1 MQIKSIPRM
10 EDMMRILMI
19 VTSHDKMGD
28 TGHKTGIWLEELAA
42 PYYRFKD
49 AGAEITLASP
59 KGGQPPL
66 DPNSQVPDALTDATA
81 RFEKDDTAQK
91 AFANT
96 VTLDDLNA
104 DDYDALFYPGGHG
117 PLWDL
122 ATDAKSI
129 ALIEAFVA
137 QDKPVAAV
145 CHGPAAFV
153 NAKTKDDKPLV
164 AGKKVTGFTNDE
176 EKAVGLEKVV
186 PLLIE
191 DEFTKQGGLYERG
204 DMWASY
210 AVVDGKLVT
219 GQNPASSDATADA
232 VMKILGK

>member
-1 MQIKSIPRM
+1 
-10 EDMMRILMI
+10 MRIVMI

-42 PYYRFKD
+42 PYFRFRD
-49 AGAEITLASP
+49 AGADITLASP

-66 DPNSQVPDALTDATA
+66 DPNSQVPDALTEATK
-81 RFEKDDTAQK
+81 RFEGDEEAQK

-96 VTLDDLNA
+96 VTLDGLKA

-122 ATDAKSI
+122 ATDVKSI

-153 NAKTKDDKPLV
+153 NAKTKDGKPLV

-191 DEFTKQGGLYERG
+191 DEFTKQGGLYERA
-204 DMWASY
+204 DMWASH
-210 AVVDGKLVT
+210 AAVDGKLVT
-219 GQNPASSDATADA
+219 GQNPASSDAAADE
-232 VMKILGK
+232 VIKLLGK

>member
-1 MQIKSIPRM
+1 
-10 EDMMRILMI
+10 MRILMI
-19 VTSHDKMGD
+19 VTSHDQMGD
-28 TGHKTGIWLEELAA
+28 TGHKTGIWLEEFAA
-42 PYYRFKD
+42 PYYRFLD

-66 DPNSQVPDALTDATA
+66 DPNSQVPDALTDATK
-81 RFEKDDTAQK
+81 RFDNDDAAKTV
-91 AFANT
+91 FANT
-96 VTLDDLNA
+96 VTLDGLKA
-104 DDYDALFYPGGHG
+104 DDFDALFYPGGHG

-122 ATDAKSI
+122 ATDTKSI
-129 ALIEAFVA
+129 ALIEAFIT
-137 QDKPVAAV
+137 QNKPVAAV
-145 CHGPAAFV
+145 CHGPAALV
-153 NAKTKDDKPLV
+153 RAKGVDGKPLV

-186 PLLIE
+186 PLSIE
-191 DEFTKQGGLYERG
+191 DEFKKQGGLYERG

-232 VMKILGK
+232 VIKLLGTA

>member
-1 MQIKSIPRM
+1 
-10 EDMMRILMI
+10 MRILMI
-19 VTSHDKMGD
+19 MTSHDKMGD
-28 TGHKTGIWLEELAA
+28 TGHKTGIWLEEFAA

-49 AGAEITLASP
+49 EGVEITLASP

-66 DPNSQVPDALTDATA
+66 DPNSQAQDALTDATE
-81 RFEKDDTAQK
+81 RFDQDADAQK

-96 VTLDDLNA
+96 VTLDGLKA

-122 ATDAKSI
+122 ANDTKSI

-145 CHGPAAFV
+145 CHGPAALV
-153 NAKTKDDKPLV
+153 GAKGTDGKPLV
-164 AGKKVTGFTNDE
+164 SGKNVTGFTNDE
-176 EKAVGLEKVV
+176 EKAVGLEEVV
-186 PLLIE
+186 PLSIE
-191 DEFTKQGGLYERG
+191 DEFKKLGGHYTKK

-219 GQNPASSDATADA
+219 GQNPGSSEATADE
-232 VMKILGK
+232 VMKLLKA

>member
-1 MQIKSIPRM
+1 
-10 EDMMRILMI
+10 MRILMI

-42 PYYRFKD
+42 PYFRFRD
-49 AGAEITLASP
+49 AGADITLASP

-66 DPNSQVPDALTDATA
+66 DPNSQVPDALTEATK
-81 RFEKDDTAQK
+81 RFEGDEEAQK

-96 VTLDDLNA
+96 VTLDGLKA

-122 ATDAKSI
+122 ATDVKSI

-153 NAKTKDDKPLV
+153 NAKTKDGKPLV

-191 DEFTKQGGLYERG
+191 DEFTKQGGLYERA
-204 DMWASY
+204 DMWASH

-219 GQNPASSDATADA
+219 GQNPASSDAAADE
-232 VMKILGK
+232 VIKLLGK

>member
-1 MQIKSIPRM
+1 
-10 EDMMRILMI
+10 MRILMI
-19 VTSHDKMGD
+19 MTSHDKMGD
-28 TGHKTGIWLEELAA
+28 TGHKTGIWLEEFAA

-49 AGAEITLASP
+49 EGVEITLASP

-66 DPNSQVPDALTDATA
+66 DPNSQAQDALTDATE
-81 RFEKDDTAQK
+81 RFDQDAEAQK

-96 VTLDDLNA
+96 VTLDGLKA

-122 ATDAKSI
+122 ANDTKSI

-137 QDKPVAAV
+137 QGKPVAAV
-145 CHGPAAFV
+145 CHGPAALV
-153 NAKTKDDKPLV
+153 GAKGTDGKPLV
-164 AGKKVTGFTNDE
+164 SGKNVTGFTNDE
-176 EKAVGLEKVV
+176 EKAVGLEEVV
-186 PLLIE
+186 PLSIE
-191 DEFTKQGGLYERG
+191 DEFKKLGGHYTKK

-219 GQNPASSDATADA
+219 GQNPGSSEATADE
-232 VMKILGK
+232 VMKLLKA

>member
-1 MQIKSIPRM
+1 
-10 EDMMRILMI
+10 MRILMI
-19 VTSHDKMGD
+19 VTSHDQMGD

-42 PYYRFKD
+42 PYYRFRD

-81 RFEKDDTAQK
+81 RFEKDDAAQK
-91 AFANT
+91 AFSNT
-96 VTLDDLNA
+96 VTLDGLKA
-104 DDYDALFYPGGHG
+104 DDYDAIFYPGGHG

-122 ATDAKSI
+122 ATDTKSI

-145 CHGPAAFV
+145 CHGPAALV
-153 NAKTKDDKPLV
+153 NAKTTDGKPLV

-186 PLLIE
+186 PLSIE
-191 DEFTKQGGLYERG
+191 DEFNKQGGLYERG
-204 DMWASY
+204 EMWASY

-219 GQNPASSDATADA
+219 GQNPGSSDATADA
-232 VMKILGK
+232 VIKLLDAA

>member
-1 MQIKSIPRM
+1 
-10 EDMMRILMI
+10 MRILMI
-19 VTSHDKMGD
+19 MTSHDKMGD
-28 TGHKTGIWLEELAA
+28 TGHKTGIWLEEFAA

-49 AGAEITLASP
+49 EGVEITLASP

-66 DPNSQVPDALTDATA
+66 DPNSQAQDALTDATE
-81 RFEKDDTAQK
+81 RFDQDADAQK

-96 VTLDDLNA
+96 VTLDGLKA

-122 ATDAKSI
+122 ANDTKSI

-145 CHGPAAFV
+145 CHGPAALV
-153 NAKTKDDKPLV
+153 GAKGTDGKPLV
-164 AGKKVTGFTNDE
+164 SGKNVTGFTNDE
-176 EKAVGLEKVV
+176 EKAVGLEDVV
-186 PLLIE
+186 PLSIE
-191 DEFTKQGGLYERG
+191 DEFKKLGGHYTKK

-219 GQNPASSDATADA
+219 GQNPGSSEATADE
-232 VMKILGK
+232 VMKLLKA

>member
-1 MQIKSIPRM
+1 
-10 EDMMRILMI
+10 MRILMI
-19 VTSHDKMGD
+19 VTSHDEMGD

-42 PYYRFKD
+42 PYYRFRD
-49 AGAEITLASP
+49 AGADITLASP

-96 VTLDDLNA
+96 VTLDGLKA
-104 DDYDALFYPGGHG
+104 DDYDAIFYPGGHG

-145 CHGPAAFV
+145 CHGPAALV
-153 NAKTKDDKPLV
+153 NAKTTDGKPLV

-186 PLLIE
+186 PLSIE
-191 DEFTKQGGLYERG
+191 DEFNKQGGLYERG
-204 DMWASY
+204 EMWASY
-210 AVVDGKLVT
+210 VVVDGKLVT
-219 GQNPASSDATADA
+219 GQNPGSSDATADA
-232 VMKILGK
+232 VMKLLGK

>member
-1 MQIKSIPRM
+1 
-10 EDMMRILMI
+10 MRILMI

-42 PYYRFKD
+42 PYFRFRD
-49 AGAEITLASP
+49 AGADITLASP

-66 DPNSQVPDALTDATA
+66 DPNSQVPDALTEATK
-81 RFEKDDTAQK
+81 RFEGDEEAQK

-96 VTLDDLNA
+96 VTLDGLKA

-122 ATDAKSI
+122 ATDVKSI

-153 NAKTKDDKPLV
+153 NAKTKDGKPLV

-191 DEFTKQGGLYERG
+191 DEFTKQGGLYERA
-204 DMWASY
+204 DMWASH

-219 GQNPASSDATADA
+219 GQNPASSDAAADA
-232 VMKILGK
+232 VVKLLGK

>member
-1 MQIKSIPRM
+1 
-10 EDMMRILMI
+10 MRILMI

-42 PYYRFKD
+42 PYFRFRD
-49 AGAEITLASP
+49 AGADIPLASP

-66 DPNSQVPDALTDATA
+66 DPNSQVPDALTEATK
-81 RFEKDDTAQK
+81 RFEGDEEAQK

-96 VTLDDLNA
+96 VTLDGLKA

-122 ATDAKSI
+122 ATDVKSI

-153 NAKTKDDKPLV
+153 NAKTKDGKPLV

-191 DEFTKQGGLYERG
+191 DEFTKQGGLYERA
-204 DMWASY
+204 DMWASH
-210 AVVDGKLVT
+210 AAVDGKLVT
-219 GQNPASSDATADA
+219 GQNPASSDAAADE
-232 VMKILGK
+232 VIKLLGK